1 VSFFLGKERETENP
15 VELPIDV
22 LHRHLMAIGASGS
35 GKTVLCKCLMEEAVR
50 HNIPVVIVDPQGDIS
65 SLALKGDPEKMESR
79 GIPLTMQEEF
89 FEKARIG
96 IFTPASSKGITISV
110 NPLSF
115 PSPDTPHEEAILAL
129 DLTATSLSSFLG
141 YDLSSDSG
149 KGAKAYLFTLL
160 EHLWRKGENVSDMGH
175 MAELVLNPPSEIAQ
189 MLQSFVTKKEPQ
201 EIARKLRFLTVG
213 TPSLMFQK
221 GVQIDMDM
229 FMDKSDGKVP
239 LNIIYMNTL
248 SSTNDKQFFLATLL
262 RELYC
267 WMLKNPAEDIQLLF
281 YVDEIAP
288 YIPPYPRNPPPKE
301 AYAFLFKQA
310 RKYGVG
316 LVAATQ
322 NITDIDYKALAQ
334 VNTWCLGRLM
344 TQQDIARVKQIIQ
357 SIDPTHAESVLQKLP
372 SLRTGEFLML
382 SPDVYEDVVN
392 FQVRWLVT
400 DHLTMDEQDIPEALA
415 PDTKQFFEKFL
426 KKPEPPE
433 KKKQRIRKTVPE
445 PEVEPAA
452 EPEVLPE
459 PSSPLPLRPS
469 KPLAERIKLLL
480 NSARRCVSAEYVAEN
495 LDVDKKDAEKAL
507 RSLIRSKV
515 VKRSKVKGEKEYL
528 YWLSKFGFDPSK
540 NILGEL
546 LAVPNRITQVEAFK
560 RAKSWLEGG
569 FFSKKEEFYDA
580 TFSHMPIWMVSATRQ
595 AKRLFFFR
603 KEELDT
609 FYMSATTGAMISIEK
624 DAVLFHRLIT
634 KSAGKL
640 KDLDDDDEI
649 TFIPRLP
656 KEVPR
661 IPKVKIGRDEI
672 YQTLKLTLGVSP
684 VSSELVMLPVWSL
697 KVRHKKKKK
706 KRTIVMDAA
715 TGRRLVGHFRQQ
727 RSSTR
732 KPQRSSTRKR

>member
-1 VSFFLGKERETENP
+1 MSFFLGKEQGTETP
-15 VELPIDV
+15 VELPV
-22 LHRHLMAIGASGS
+22 EALHRHLMAIGASGS
-35 GKTVLCKCLMEEAVR
+35 GKTVLCKCMMEEAVR

-65 SLALKGDPEKMESR
+65 SLALKGDPETMESH

-89 FEKARIG
+89 FEKARIA
-96 IFTPASSKGITISV
+96 IFTPASSKGIPISV

-115 PSPDTPHEEAILAL
+115 PSEDTPHEEAILAI
-129 DLTATSLSSFLG
+129 DMTATSLSSFLG
-141 YDLSSDSG
+141 YDLDSDAG

-160 EHLWRKGENVSDMGH
+160 EHLWRKGETIKDMGH
-175 MAELVLNPPSEIAQ
+175 MAEIVLKPPTEIAE
-189 MLQSFVTKKEPQ
+189 MLQSFVTKRDPED
-201 EIARKLRFLTVG
+201 IARKLRFLTVG

-357 SIDPTHAESVLQKLP
+357 SIDPTHAEAVLQKLP

-400 DHLTMDEQDIPEALA
+400 AHLTMDEQDIPQALA
-415 PDTKQFFEKFL
+415 PETKQFFNKFL
-426 KKPEPPE
+426 QKQEKTEKISKPALPSAPP
-433 KKKQRIRKTVPE
+433 Q
-445 PEVEPAA
+445 
-452 EPEVLPE
+452 L
-459 PSSPLPLRPS
+459 PS
-469 KPLAERIKLLL
+469 KTLAERIQLLL
-480 NSARRCVSAEYVAEN
+480 NSVRQSVSAEYVAEN
-495 LDVDKKDAEKAL
+495 LSVLVNDVEKAFN
-507 RSLIRSKV
+507 SLVRSKV
-515 VKRSKVKGEKEYL
+515 VKKSRVKGDEEYL
-528 YWLSKFGFDPSK
+528 YWLSKFGFEPSK
-540 NILGEL
+540 NVMGEV
-546 LAVPNRITQVEAFK
+546 LAVPTRITQVDAFK

-569 FFSKKEEFYDA
+569 FLSKKEEFYDA
-580 TFSHMPIWMVSATRQ
+580 TFSHMPIWKVSATRQ
-595 AKRLFFFR
+595 SKRLFFFSR
-603 KEELDT
+603 EELDS
-609 FYMSATTGAMISIEK
+609 YYLSGTTGALISIEK
-624 DAVLFHRLIT
+624 DAMLFHKLIT

-661 IPKVKIGRDEI
+661 IPKVKIGRDKI
-672 YQTLKLTLGVSP
+672 YSTLKLTLGVRP
-684 VSSELVMLPVWSL
+684 VSSELVMLPVWTL
-697 KVRHKKKKK
+697 KVRHKKKQK
-706 KRTIVMDAA
+706 KRTIIMDAA
-715 TGRRLVGHFRQQ
+715 TGRRIVGHFR
-727 RSSTR
+727 S
-732 KPQRSSTRKR
+732 QRSSTRKR

>member
-1 VSFFLGKERETENP
+1 MSFFLGRERGTETP
-15 VELPIDV
+15 VELPIEA
-22 LHRHLMAIGASGS
+22 LHRHLMALGASGS
-35 GKTVLCKCLMEEAVR
+35 GKTVLCKCMMEEAVR
-50 HNIPVVIVDPQGDIS
+50 HGIPVVIVDPQGDIS
-65 SLALKGDPEKMESR
+65 SLALKGDPEEMESH
-79 GIPLTMQEEF
+79 GIPLAMQEEYF
-89 FEKARIG
+89 DKARIA
-96 IFTPASSKGITISV
+96 IFTPASSKGIPISV

-115 PSPDTPHEEAILAL
+115 PSKDTPHEEAILAL
-129 DLTATSLSSFLG
+129 DMTATSLSSFLG
-141 YDLSSDSG
+141 YDLGSDAG

-160 EHLWRKGENVSDMGH
+160 EHLWRKGESIKDMAQ
-175 MAELVLNPPSEIAQ
+175 MAEIVLTPPSEIAQ
-189 MLQSFVTKKEPQ
+189 MLQSFVTKREPQ

-239 LNIIYMNTL
+239 VNIIYLNTL

-267 WMLKNPAEDIQLLF
+267 WMLKNPSEDIQLLF

-334 VNTWCLGRLM
+334 VNTWCLGRMM

-357 SIDPTHAESVLQKLP
+357 SIDPTHAEMVLQKLP

-382 SPDVYEDVVN
+382 SPDVYDDVVN

-400 DHLTMDEQDIPEALA
+400 DHLTLDEKDLP
-415 PDTKQFFEKFL
+415 KFL
-426 KKPEPPE
+426 SSESKRFFAKYQLKQKEKVKKLVAPSPP
-433 KKKQRIRKTVPE
+433 
-445 PEVEPAA
+445 
-452 EPEVLPE
+452 
-459 PSSPLPLRPS
+459 PS
-469 KPLAERIKLLL
+469 KSLAERIKLFL
-480 NSARRCVSAEYVAEN
+480 NSVRQSVSAEYVAEN
-495 LDVDKKDAEKAL
+495 LGVIVEDAEKAL
-507 RSLIRSKV
+507 SSLVRSKV
-515 VKRSKVKGEKEYL
+515 VKKSQVRGDEEYL
-528 YWLSKFGFDPSK
+528 YWLSKFGFEPSK
-540 NILGEL
+540 NVLGEV
-546 LAVPNRITQVEAFK
+546 LAIPTRITQVEAFN
-560 RAKSWLEGG
+560 RAKSLLEGG
-569 FFSKKEEFYDA
+569 LFIKKEEFYDA
-580 TFSHMPIWMVSATRQ
+580 SFSHFPIWKVSATRK

-603 KEELDT
+603 REELDT
-609 FYMSATTGAMISIEK
+609 YYVSATTGAMISLERG
-624 DAVLFHRLIT
+624 AMLFHKVMT

-640 KDLDDDDEI
+640 RDLDDDDDI

-661 IPKVKIGRDEI
+661 LPKIKMGRDKI
-672 YQTLKLTLGVSP
+672 YSILRLTLGVRP
-684 VSSELVMLPVWSL
+684 VSSEIVLLPVWAL

-706 KRTIVMDAA
+706 KRSIVMDAA
-715 TGRRLVGHFRQQ
+715 TGRRLVGHFR
-727 RSSTR
+727 
-732 KPQRSSTRKR
+732 PQRRSTRKR

>member
-1 VSFFLGKERETENP
+1 MSFFLGKQQGTETP
-15 VELPIDV
+15 VELPV
-22 LHRHLMAIGASGS
+22 EALHRHLMALGASGS
-35 GKTVLCKCLMEEAVR
+35 GKTVLCKCLMEEAIR
-50 HNIPVVIVDPQGDIS
+50 HDIPVVIVDPQGDIS
-65 SLALKGDPEKMESR
+65 SLALKGDPEEIEQH
-79 GIPLTMQEEF
+79 GIPLTMQEEY
-89 FEKARIG
+89 FEKARVA
-96 IFTPASSKGITISV
+96 IFTPASSKGIPISV

-115 PSPDTPHEEAILAL
+115 PSEETSHEEAILAL

-141 YDLSSDSG
+141 YDLASDSG

-160 EHLWRKGENVSDMGH
+160 EHLWRKGETIRDMGH
-175 MAELVLNPPSEIAQ
+175 MAEIVLKPPQEIAE

-267 WMLKNPAEDIQLLF
+267 WMLKNPSEDIQLLF

-334 VNTWCLGRLM
+334 VNSWCLGRMM
-344 TQQDIARVKQIIQ
+344 TQQDISRVKQIIQ
-357 SIDPTHAESVLQKLP
+357 SIDPTHAETVLQKLP
-372 SLRTGEFLML
+372 SLRTGEFLLL
-382 SPDVYEDVVN
+382 SPDVYDDIVN

-400 DHLTMDEQDIPEALA
+400 DHKTLDEQDIAASISPE
-415 PDTKQFFEKFL
+415 TQQFFKRFQTTTQQKTEKTV
-426 KKPEPPE
+426 KPIPRAPAPE
-433 KKKQRIRKTVPE
+433 K
-445 PEVEPAA
+445 
-452 EPEVLPE
+452 
-459 PSSPLPLRPS
+459 S
-469 KPLAERIKLLL
+469 LAERIKLLL
-480 NSARRCVSAEYVAEN
+480 NSVRQSVSAEYVAAN
-495 LDVDKKDAEKAL
+495 LNVLVNDAEKAL
-507 RSLIRSKV
+507 NSLVRSKD
-515 VKRSKVKGEKEYL
+515 VKKSKIKGDEEYL
-528 YWLSKFGFDPSK
+528 YWLSKFGFEPSK
-540 NILGEL
+540 NVLGEV
-546 LAVPNRITQVEAFK
+546 LAVPTRITQVDAFK
-560 RAKSWLEGG
+560 NAKSWLEGG

-580 TFSHMPIWMVSATRQ
+580 TFSHMPLWKVTATRK
-595 AKRLFFFR
+595 AKHLFFFR
-603 KEELDT
+603 KEEVDT
-609 FYMSATTGAMISIEK
+609 YYLSATTGAMISLEK
-624 DAVLFHRLIT
+624 DEMLFQKLMT
-634 KSAGKL
+634 KSAGKI

-656 KEVPR
+656 TEIPR
-661 IPKVKIGRDEI
+661 IPKIKMGRDKV
-672 YQTLKLTLGVSP
+672 YSTLRLTLGAIP
-684 VSSELVMLPVWSL
+684 VSSEIVLLPVWTL
-697 KVRHKKKKK
+697 KVRHKKSKK

-715 TGRRLVGHFRQQ
+715 TGRRLVGRF
-727 RSSTR
+727 
-732 KPQRSSTRKR
+732 KPQRSATKKRKK

>member
-1 VSFFLGKERETENP
+1 MRRSNVSFFLGKKQGTETP
-15 VELPIDV
+15 VELPV
-22 LHRHLMAIGASGS
+22 QALHRHLMAIGASGS
-35 GKTVLCKCLMEEAVR
+35 GKTVLCKCMMEEAVR

-65 SLALKGDPEKMESR
+65 SLTLKGDPVTMENH
-79 GIPLTMQEEF
+79 GIPLNMQEEF
-89 FEKARIG
+89 FEKARIA
-96 IFTPASSKGITISV
+96 IFTPASSKGIPISV

-115 PSPDTPHEEAILAL
+115 PSEDTPHEEAILAL
-129 DLTATSLSSFLG
+129 DMTATSLSSFLG
-141 YDLSSDSG
+141 YDLDSDAG
-149 KGAKAYLFTLL
+149 KGAKAYIFTLL
-160 EHLWRKGENVSDMGH
+160 EHLWRKGETIKDMGH
-175 MAELVLNPPSEIAQ
+175 MAEIVLKPPEEIAE
-189 MLQSFVTKKEPQ
+189 MLQSFVTKRDPE

-221 GVQIDMDM
+221 GVQIDMRM

-248 SSTNDKQFFLATLL
+248 SSTNDKQFFLATIL

-267 WMLKNPAEDIQLLF
+267 WMLKNPSEDIQMLF

-357 SIDPTHAESVLQKLP
+357 SIDPTHAEAVLQKLP

-400 DHLTMDEQDIPEALA
+400 AHLTMDEKDIPQALL
-415 PDTKQFFEKFL
+415 PETKQFFKKFL
-426 KKPEPPE
+426 QKQEKTEKISKPD
-433 KKKQRIRKTVPE
+433 
-445 PEVEPAA
+445 A
-452 EPEVLPE
+452 LPVH
-459 PSSPLPLRPS
+459 PQPPS
-469 KPLAERIKLLL
+469 KTLAERIKLLL
-480 NSARRCVSAEYVAEN
+480 NSVRQSVSADYVAEN
-495 LDVDKKDAEKAL
+495 LNVLVNDAEKVL
-507 RSLIRSKV
+507 NSLVRSKV
-515 VKRSKVKGEKEYL
+515 VKKSRVQGNEEYL
-528 YWLSKFGFDPSK
+528 YWLSKFGFEPSK
-540 NILGEL
+540 NVLGEV
-546 LAVPNRITQVEAFK
+546 LAVPTRITQVEAFK

-569 FFSKKEEFYDA
+569 FLSKKEEIYDA
-580 TFSHMPIWMVSATRQ
+580 TFSHMPIWKVSATRQ
-595 AKRLFFFR
+595 SKRLFFFSR
-603 KEELDT
+603 EELDS
-609 FYMSATTGAMISIEK
+609 YYLSGSTGALISIEK
-624 DAVLFHRLIT
+624 DTMLFHKLIT

-661 IPKVKIGRDEI
+661 IPKVKIGRDKI
-672 YQTLKLTLGVSP
+672 YLTLQLTLGVRP
-684 VSSELVMLPVWSL
+684 VSSDLVLLPVWTF

-706 KRTIVMDAA
+706 KRTIIIDAA
-715 TGRRLVGHFRQQ
+715 TGRKIIGHL
-727 RSSTR
+727 RS
-732 KPQRSSTRKR
+732 QHNSTRKR

>member
-1 VSFFLGKERETENP
+1 MSFFLGKKQGTETP
-15 VELPIDV
+15 VELPIEA

-35 GKTVLCKCLMEEAVR
+35 GKTVLCKCMMEEAVR

-65 SLALKGDPEKMESR
+65 SLALKGDPETMESH

-89 FEKARIG
+89 FEKARIA
-96 IFTPASSKGITISV
+96 IFTPASSKGIPISV

-115 PSPDTPHEEAILAL
+115 PSEDTPHEEAIVAL
-129 DLTATSLSSFLG
+129 DMTATSLSSFLG
-141 YDLSSDSG
+141 YDLASDAG

-160 EHLWRKGENVSDMGH
+160 EHLWRKGETIKDMGH
-175 MAELVLNPPSEIAQ
+175 MAEIVLKPPTEIAE
-189 MLQSFVTKKEPQ
+189 MLQSFVTKREPE

-239 LNIIYMNTL
+239 LNIIYLNTL
-248 SSTNDKQFFLATLL
+248 SSSNDKEFFLATLL

-267 WMLKNPAEDIQLLF
+267 WMLKNPSEDIQLLF

-357 SIDPTHAESVLQKLP
+357 SIDPTHAEAVLQKLP

-382 SPDVYEDVVN
+382 SPDVYEDVLN

-400 DHLTMDEQDIPEALA
+400 EHKTMDEQDIPQALA
-415 PDTKQFFEKFL
+415 PETKQFFQRFLQKQEKTE
-426 KKPEPPE
+426 KISKPALPSAPP
-433 KKKQRIRKTVPE
+433 QP
-445 PEVEPAA
+445 
-452 EPEVLPE
+452 
-459 PSSPLPLRPS
+459 PS
-469 KPLAERIKLLL
+469 KTLAERIQLML
-480 NSARRCVSAEYVAEN
+480 NSVRQSVSADYVAEN
-495 LDVDKKDAEKAL
+495 LNVLVNDVEKAL
-507 RSLIRSKV
+507 NSLVRSKV
-515 VKRSKVKGEKEYL
+515 VKKSRVEGDEEYL
-528 YWLSKFGFDPSK
+528 YWLSKFGFEPSK
-540 NILGEL
+540 NVMGEV
-546 LAVPNRITQVEAFK
+546 LAVPTRITQVEAFK

-569 FFSKKEEFYDA
+569 FFSKNEEFYDA
-580 TFSHMPIWMVSATRQ
+580 TFSHMPIWKVSATRQ
-595 AKRLFFFR
+595 SKRLFFFR
-603 KEELDT
+603 REELDT
-609 FYMSATTGAMISIEK
+609 FYLSGTTGALISIEK
-624 DAVLFHRLIT
+624 DTMLFHKLIT

-661 IPKVKIGRDEI
+661 IPKVKIGRDKI
-672 YQTLKLTLGVSP
+672 YSTLRLTLGVRP
-684 VSSELVMLPVWSL
+684 VSSELVLLPVWSL
-697 KVRHKKKKK
+697 NVKHKKKKK
-706 KRTIVMDAA
+706 KRTIILDAA
-715 TGRRLVGHFRQQ
+715 TGRRIVGHFRSQH
-727 RSSTR
+727 SST
-732 KPQRSSTRKR
+732 QKR